1 VSALVPYKRLE
12 TAIDAARAVGEP
24 LSIVG
29 TGPELGRLQAAAG
42 PHVTFLG
49 WRSNDE
55 IRTLYQGAAATLL
68 PGVEDFGLVP
78 VEAQACGCP
87 VVALAEGGASET
99 VVDGDTGVLVRER
112 STEAFADGI
121 RRLRGI
127 PIDTDRL
134 RQHATSFSRAR
145 FLTDFRNVVEEI
157 TPLPSAADAAR
168 RTPPSPPAVREDQQ

>member
-78 VEAQACGCP
+78 VEAQGCGCP

-99 VVDGDTGVLVRER
+99 VLDGETGVLVRER
-112 STEAFADGI
+112 STEAFAAGI
-121 RRLRGI
+121 RRVRDI

-134 RQHATSFSRAR
+134 RRHAESFSRAR
-145 FLTDFRNVVEEI
+145 FLTDFRKVVEEI
-157 TPLPSAADAAR
+157 APSPPADDAAR
-168 RTPPSPPAVREDQQ
+168 RTPPLPPAVRGGTQ